1 MATQIHYLQPGD
13 ILTVKWPAT
22 IETGLPAPE
31 GFTAVKVTSDYIEI
45 AQDDPI
51 REAVE
56 AA

>member
-1 MATQIHYLQPGD
+1 MPAQLHYLQPGD

-22 IETGLPAPE
+22 IETGLPALE

-45 AQDDPI
+45 SQDDQI
-51 REAVE
+51 RETVE